1 MPVPQVLD
9 PIHATL
15 RPLSLSQHELEVELL
30 LPADLAAQG
39 PVMALPAWTP
49 GSYLV
54 RDYARFLDRLV
65 LVDAQGMSHPVE
77 KLDKQRWKLPALKGG
92 ARLRYR
98 LFCNELTVRT
108 NHMDVTHAHVVG
120 AATFLYPETESGRP
134 FRVGFEGFPKGW
146 KTVSSLPKS
155 GKCYCAEDH
164 DTLVDSPFELGTFKL
179 HTWRSGETVFEFAI
193 TGEHPGDEARILEA
207 TAHMVEACR
216 EIFGDFP
223 FSRYLFLLTFSPGLR
238 GGLEHRDCTSLLT
251 DPFRLDTPEG
261 YGELYLLIAH
271 EFFHVWNVKRLRA
284 PELGPFDYSRENC
297 TRLLWFHEGFTSF
310 MQYVIALKAGV
321 VAWPWVAGKLAAAW
335 TDNTTRAGR
344 LEQNLE
350 ASSWDAWIRH
360 YKPTEFSA
368 NSTVSYYEK
377 GALIAW
383 MMDAR
388 IRLGS
393 RGKHGLESLFAR
405 LWQDVGDGFVTD
417 ALLRKA
423 YEALSGEAAE
433 GFWGSWIQGVKE
445 LDASSIEQAYG
456 LHFETWAPW
465 ERLSE
470 EEAQNPVTLA
480 RAKGYSGLSFGNGSP
495 SIQNVVPDS
504 PAAEAGL
511 SYGHEI
517 LAVNGWRTSTAIE
530 VQKRL
535 EEVGVDGE
543 AEVLAADRGR
553 VRTHRFRLV
562 ENPTRLVRIIMDPKA
577 KATPCSAFRALT
589 GTEHDAVERKAR

>member
-1 MPVPQVLD
+1 MPVPQALD

-15 RPLSLSQHELEVELL
+15 RPLSLAQHELEVELA
-30 LPADLAAQG
+30 LPAELTAQG

-54 RDYARFLDRLV
+54 RDYARFLDRLC
-65 LVDAQGMSHPVE
+65 LVDAKGVSHPVE
-77 KLDKQRWKLPALKGG
+77 KLDKQRWKLPVLKGG

-108 NHMDVTHAHVVG
+108 NHMDATHAHLVG
-120 AATFLYPETESGRP
+120 AATFLYPEAEPERP

-146 KTVSSLPKS
+146 KTASSLPKS
-155 GKCYCAEDH
+155 GKCYCAKNH
-164 DTLVDSPFELGTFKL
+164 DTLVDSPFELGTFRL
-179 HTWRSGETVFEFAI
+179 HTWRSGGADFAFAI
-193 TGEHPGDEARILEA
+193 TGEHPGDEARIVEA
-207 TAHMVEACR
+207 TAHMVETCR
-216 EIFGDFP
+216 GIFGDFP
-223 FSRYLFLLTFSPGLR
+223 FDRYLFLLTFSPGLR
-238 GGLEHRDCTSLLT
+238 GGLEHRDCTSLLA
-251 DPFRLDTPEG
+251 DPFRLDTPDG

-310 MQYVIALKAGV
+310 MQYVIALKTGV
-321 VAWPWVAGKLAAAW
+321 VTWPWVAGKLGAAW

-344 LEQNLE
+344 LEQSLE
-350 ASSWDAWIRH
+350 TSSWDAWIRH

-405 LWQDVGDGFVTD
+405 LWKRVGDGFVTD
-417 ALLRKA
+417 VMLRETF
-423 YEALSGEAAE
+423 EALSGEAPE
-433 GFWGSWIQGVKE
+433 GFWGPWIQGVEE
-445 LDASSIEQAYG
+445 LDASSIERAYG
-456 LHFETWAPW
+456 LHFETRAPW

-470 EEAQNPVTLA
+470 EDAQNPVTLA

-535 EEVGVDGE
+535 GEVGVDGE

-553 VRTHRFRLV
+553 VRTHRFRFV
-562 ENPTRLVRIIMDPKA
+562 ENPTRSVRIILDPKA
-577 KATPCSAFRALT
+577 KASQRAAFRMLT
-589 GTEHDAVERKAR
+589 GTKHTAAQRKAR

>member
-1 MPVPQVLD
+1 MPVPQALD

-15 RPLSLSQHELEVELL
+15 RPLSLSQHELEVELV
-30 LPADLAAQG
+30 LPAEMMIQG

-54 RDYARFLDRLV
+54 RDYARFLDRIC

-108 NHMDVTHAHVVG
+108 NHMDATHAHLVG
-120 AATFLYPETESGRP
+120 AATFLYPEVEPGRP

-146 KTVSSLPKS
+146 KIASSLPRL
-155 GKCYCAEDH
+155 GKCYCAENH
-164 DTLVDSPFELGTFKL
+164 DILVDSPFELGTFRL
-179 HTWRSGETVFEFAI
+179 HTWRSGETEFAFAI
-193 TGEHPGDEARILEA
+193 TGEHPGDEVRILEA
-207 TAHMVEACR
+207 ATRMVETCR
-216 EIFGDFP
+216 SIFGGFP

-238 GGLEHRDCTSLLT
+238 GGLEHRDCTSLLA

-344 LEQNLE
+344 RDQSLED
-350 ASSWDAWIRH
+350 SSWDAWIRH
-360 YKPTEFSA
+360 YKPTEFSL

-377 GALIAW
+377 GALVAW

-405 LWQDVGDGFVTD
+405 IWKQVGDGSVTD
-417 ALLRKA
+417 AMLREA
-423 YEALSGEAAE
+423 FEALSGGGAE
-433 GFWGSWIQGVKE
+433 CFWRPWIQGVEE
-445 LDASSIEQAYG
+445 LDATFIERAYG

-470 EEAQNPVTLA
+470 EEARNPITLA
-480 RAKGYSGLSFGNGSP
+480 RAKGYSGLSFGSGSP
-495 SIQNVVPDS
+495 LVQNVAPGS

-535 EEVGVDGE
+535 EDVGAEGE

-553 VRTHRFRLV
+553 VRTYRFCLV
-562 ENPTRLVRIIMDPKA
+562 ENLTRSVRITMDPKA
-577 KATPCSAFRALT
+577 NATQRAAFRMLT
-589 GTEHDAVERKAR
+589 GSEHTAAERKAR

>member
-1 MPVPQVLD
+1 MPVAQALD

-15 RPLSLSQHELEVELL
+15 RPLSLAQHELEVELV
-30 LPADLAAQG
+30 LPAELMAQG
-39 PVMALPAWTP
+39 PIMALPAWTP

-54 RDYARFLDRLV
+54 RDYARFLDRV
-65 LVDAQGMSHPVE
+65 CLVDARGESHPVE
-77 KLDKQRWKLPALKGG
+77 KIDKQRWKLPVLKGA

-108 NHMDVTHAHVVG
+108 NHVDVTHAHLVG
-120 AATFLYPETESGRP
+120 AATFLYPEAEPGRP
-134 FRVGFEGFPKGW
+134 FHVAFEGFPKGW
-146 KTVSSLPKS
+146 ETASSLPRS
-155 GKCYCAEDH
+155 GKCHRAEDY
-164 DTLVDSPFELGTFKL
+164 DTLVDSPFELGTFRL
-179 HTWRSGETVFEFAI
+179 HTWTSGKTVFEFAI
-193 TGEHPGDEARILEA
+193 TGEHPGDEARLLEA
-207 TAHMVEACR
+207 TARMVETCG
-216 EIFGDFP
+216 EIFGGFP

-238 GGLEHRDCTSLLT
+238 GGLEHRDCTSLLA

-271 EFFHVWNVKRLRA
+271 EFFHAWNVKRLRA
-284 PELGPFDYSRENC
+284 PELGPFDYSGENC

-321 VAWPWVAGKLAAAW
+321 VSWSWVAGKLAAAW

-344 LEQNLE
+344 LEQSLE

-360 YKPTEFSA
+360 YKPSEFSA

-377 GALIAW
+377 GALVAW

-393 RGKHGLESLFAR
+393 RGRYGLESLFAW
-405 LWQDVGDGFVTD
+405 LWREVGDDHVTD

-423 YEALSGEAAE
+423 FEALSGEASD
-433 GFWGSWIQGVKE
+433 GFWRPWIQGVEE
-445 LDASSIEQAYG
+445 LDATSIERAYG
-456 LHFETWAPW
+456 LRFETWAPW

-470 EEAQNPVTLA
+470 DEARDPVALA
-480 RAKGYSGLSFGNGSP
+480 RAKGYSGLAFGNGSP
-495 SIQNVVPDS
+495 LVQNVVPGS

-517 LAVNGWRTSTAIE
+517 LAVNGWRTSTAVE

-535 EEVGVDGE
+535 AEVGLGGA
-543 AEVLAADRGR
+543 AELLAVDRGR

-562 ENPTRLVRIIMDPKA
+562 ENPTRSVRIIPDPKA
-577 KATPCSAFRALT
+577 KATQRAAFRALT
-589 GTEHDAVERKAR
+589 GAERTAVERKAP